1 MNGNDENATAERL
14 PVGEWRRL
22 RTSRLIQY
30 LLLQAVIAGL
40 CVLALLQSLP
50 GPPAQYQLT
59 AFNLTE
65 AGVERA
71 VTLPYFSALRNA
83 MDDPP
88 RFAGEF
94 VRPAGEAG
102 RAWSVF
108 LPRFTN
114 GVEVTVNGVAI
125 LDSRRDPAANRPDRN
140 TPAIAVIPPSLLHD
154 GDNAIQIR
162 LFIWGPVTGFLDRI
176 WVGPDELLRPSYN
189 LRTLI
194 FVTLPVVFSS
204 WQAILAVILGIMWVM
219 RRHEPAYG
227 VLAAAMAFGV
237 GQAFLQT
244 PMGDETVFSRLNVI
258 LIASA
263 PIECALVLSF
273 AVLFSGMKWP
283 RYGWILFLPGTL
295 LALAGLFGDQA
306 LVRVLFLVL
315 AVPMVGVSLVIM
327 AVVTARSALKRQNVA
342 GLLLGCAVTIMLT
355 CWITDLLAVFQAVP
369 NRIFVSRLSYSAM
382 LVAIGAGLT
391 WRFARALN
399 EVDSFAGRLVTQV
412 RVAEEK
418 LKASFAREEERAR
431 AAALARER
439 TRLMRDLHD
448 GLGGQ
453 LVSIVALSERG
464 NGSVDIADA
473 ARAALKDLRLVI
485 DSMDDIGGDLMLAL
499 GSWRERAM
507 AQLRP
512 HGIALDWRA
521 GTALG
526 LPMHP
531 ELRPWHV
538 IQIVRLLDEAV
549 TNAVKHANAK
559 RITVRI
565 ETLAGLDGL
574 ERGCITVEDDGRG
587 FEITP
592 DGMAAGAIKTA
603 RGLRNMRSR
612 AARCGA
618 ELELSSCA
626 RGNHQKDA
634 QGTRVRLTL
643 PHRFPDSDGA
653 GS

>member
-1 MNGNDENATAERL
+1 MNGRGEDATAERL
-14 PVGEWRRL
+14 PAREWRRL

-30 LLLQAVIAGL
+30 LLLQAAIAGL

-50 GPPAQYQLT
+50 GPPEPYQLT
-59 AFNLTE
+59 ALTLTE
-65 AGVERA
+65 SGVARA
-71 VTLPYFSALRNA
+71 VTLPYFSPLRIA

-88 RFAGEF
+88 RFSGQF
-94 VRPAGEAG
+94 VRPAGEEG

-154 GDNAIQIR
+154 GDNAISIR
-162 LFIWGPVTGFLDRI
+162 LFIWGPVSGFLDRI

-227 VLAAAMAFGV
+227 VLAAAMAVGV
-237 GQAFLQT
+237 AQAFLQT
-244 PMGDETVFSRLNVI
+244 PMGNETPFSRLNVI

-283 RYGWILFLPGTL
+283 RYGWILFLPGGL
-295 LALAGLFGDQA
+295 LALAGLFGNQA
-306 LVRVLFLVL
+306 LVRALFLVV
-315 AVPMVGVSLVIM
+315 AVPMVGVSLVLM
-327 AVVTARSALKRQNVA
+327 AVVTARSALKRRNVA
-342 GLLLGCAVTIMLT
+342 SFLLGCAVTIMLT
-355 CWITDLLAVFQAVP
+355 CWITDMLAVFQAVP

-399 EVDSFAGRLVTQV
+399 EVDNFAGRLVAQV

-464 NGSVDIADA
+464 NGSQGIADA

-499 GSWRERAM
+499 GSWRERAL

-521 GTALG
+521 GTAQG
-526 LPMHP
+526 LPVHP

-565 ETLAGLDGL
+565 ETLAGADGL
-574 ERGCITVEDDGRG
+574 ERGCITVEDDGTG

-592 DGMAAGAIKTA
+592 EGTAAGSIKAA

-626 RGNHQKDA
+626 QGGIQGDV
-634 QGTRVRLTL
+634 QGTRVQLTL

-653 GS
+653 AG

>member
-1 MNGNDENATAERL
+1 MSYYEHHIFFCCNQR
-14 PVGEWRRL
+14 
-22 RTSRLIQY
+22 
-30 LLLQAVIAGL
+30 
-40 CVLALLQSLP
+40 
-50 GPPAQYQLT
+50 
-59 AFNLTE
+59 
-65 AGVERA
+65 
-71 VTLPYFSALRNA
+71 
-83 MDDPP
+83 DDPN
-88 RFAGEF
+88 RSCCNNRGATEIRDYAKAKVKALGLAGPGK
-94 VRPAGEAG
+94 VR
-102 RAWSVF
+102 
-108 LPRFTN
+108 
-114 GVEVTVNGVAI
+114 VNMA
-125 LDSRRDPAANRPDRN
+125 
-140 TPAIAVIPPSLLHD
+140 
-154 GDNAIQIR
+154 
-162 LFIWGPVTGFLDRI
+162 GFLDRI

-189 LRTLI
+189 LRTLL

-204 WQAILAVILGIMWVM
+204 WQAILAVILGIMWIM

-227 VLAAAMAFGV
+227 VLAAAMAVGV
-237 GQAFLQT
+237 AQAFLQT
-244 PMGDETVFSRLNVI
+244 PMGDETPLSRLNVV
-258 LIASA
+258 LIAAA
-263 PIECALVLSF
+263 PIECALVLTF
-273 AVLFSGMKWP
+273 ALLFSGMKWP
-283 RYGWILFLPGTL
+283 RYGWVLFLPGGL
-295 LALAGLFGDQA
+295 LALAGLFGSQA
-306 LVRVLFLVL
+306 LVRGLFLVL
-315 AVPMVGVSLVIM
+315 AVPMVGVSLVLM
-327 AVVTARSALKRQNVA
+327 AVITARSALKRQNVA
-342 GLLLGCAVTIMLT
+342 SFMLGCAVTIMLT
-355 CWITDLLAVFQAVP
+355 CWIADMLAVFQVVP

-418 LKASFAREEERAR
+418 LKASFAREEARAR

-464 NGSVDIADA
+464 NGGADIADA

-521 GTALG
+521 GTAQG
-526 LPMHP
+526 LPVHP

-565 ETLAGLDGL
+565 ETLAGADGL

-587 FEITP
+587 FEFTP
-592 DGMAAGAIKTA
+592 EGTAAGSMKAA

-618 ELELSSCA
+618 EFELSSCA
-626 RGNHQKDA
+626 QGDV

-653 GS
+653 AG

>member
-1 MNGNDENATAERL
+1 MNDRGDDAQPDLPAHER
-14 PVGEWRRL
+14 RRL
-22 RTSRLIQY
+22 QTSRLIQY
-30 LLLQAVIAGL
+30 LLLQAVISAA

-50 GPPAQYQLT
+50 SPPAEYQVT
-59 AFNLTE
+59 AFILTE
-65 AGVERA
+65 GGAGRA
-71 VTLPYFSALRNA
+71 VMLPYFSSLRNA
-83 MDDPP
+83 TNDPP
-88 RFAGEF
+88 RFDGHF
-94 VRPAGEAG
+94 VRPAGEAAE
-102 RAWSVF
+102 AWSVY

-114 GVEVTVNGVAI
+114 GVEVTVNGVVV

-140 TPAIAVIPPSLLHD
+140 TPAIAVIPASLLRD
-154 GDNAIQIR
+154 GENAITIR
-162 LFIWGPVTGFLDRI
+162 LFIWGPITGFLDRLY
-176 WVGPDELLRPSYN
+176 VGPDQLLRPSYD

-227 VLAAAMAFGV
+227 VLAAAMAVGV

-244 PMGDETVFSRLNVI
+244 PMGGETPLSKLNVI
-258 LIASA
+258 VISSA
-263 PIECALVLSF
+263 PIESALVLTF
-273 AVLFSGMKWP
+273 ALLLSGWKWQ
-283 RYGWILFLPGTL
+283 RYGWLMFLPGIL
-295 LALAGLFGDQA
+295 LALAGVFGNQA
-306 LVRVLFLVL
+306 LVRALFLIL
-315 AVPMVGVSLVIM
+315 AVPMVGLSLVIM
-327 AVVTARSALKRQNVA
+327 AIVIARSALKRPNMA
-342 GLLLGCAVTIMLT
+342 SFLLGCAVTIMLT
-355 CWITDLLAVFQAVP
+355 CWISDLLAVFQLVP
-369 NRIFVSRLSYSAM
+369 NRIFVSRLSYSVM

-399 EVDSFAGRLVTQV
+399 QVDGFAGRLVTQV
-412 RVAEEK
+412 REAEEK

-464 NGSVDIADA
+464 NGSEGIGEA

-512 HGIALDWRA
+512 HDIALDWRA
-521 GTALG
+521 VTPQGV
-526 LPMHP
+526 PVHP

-549 TNAVKHANAK
+549 TNAVKHAAAK
-559 RITVRI
+559 RVTVRI
-565 ETLAGLDGL
+565 ETLTDEDGLD
-574 ERGCITVEDDGRG
+574 RGCITVEDDGKG
-587 FEITP
+587 FEIAP
-592 DGMAAGAIKTA
+592 DGGATGAAKAA

-618 ELELSSCA
+618 ELDLSSCA
-626 RGNHQKDA
+626 HGPDRGTHL
-634 QGTRVRLTL
+634 RLIL
-643 PHRFPDSDGA
+643 PHRFPDSDAATG
-653 GS
+653 

>member
-1 MNGNDENATAERL
+1 MNSLGEIAERL
-14 PVGEWRRL
+14 PAREWRRL
-22 RTSRLIQY
+22 RISRLVQY
-30 LLLQAVIAGL
+30 LLLQAAIAGL

-50 GPPAQYQLT
+50 GPPSQYQVT
-59 AFNLTE
+59 AFHLTE
-65 AGVERA
+65 SGGGRA
-71 VTLPYFSALRNA
+71 VTLPYFSPLRNA
-83 MDDPP
+83 MNDPP
-88 RFAGEF
+88 RFDGQF
-94 VRPAGEAG
+94 IRPASEAG

-114 GVEVTVNGVAI
+114 GVEVAVNGIAI

-140 TPAIAVIPPSLLHD
+140 APAIAVIPPSLLHD
-154 GDNAIQIR
+154 GENAISIR

-176 WVGPDELLRPSYN
+176 WVGPDEWLRPSYN

-227 VLAAAMAFGV
+227 VLAAAMAVGV
-237 GQAFLQT
+237 AQAFLQT
-244 PMGDETVFSRLNVI
+244 PMGDATPLSRLNVI

-273 AVLFSGMKWP
+273 GVLFSGMKWP
-283 RYGWILFLPGTL
+283 RYGWVLFLPGTL
-295 LALAGLFGDQA
+295 LALAGLFGNQT
-306 LVRVLFLVL
+306 LVRALFLVL
-315 AVPMVGVSLVIM
+315 AVPIVGISLVLM
-327 AVVTARSALKRQNVA
+327 AVVTARSALERQNVA
-342 GLLLGCAVTIMLT
+342 SFMLGCAVTIMLT
-355 CWITDLLAVFQAVP
+355 CWIADMLAVFQAVP

-399 EVDSFAGRLVTQV
+399 EVDSFAGRLVAQV
-412 RVAEEK
+412 REAEEK

-453 LVSIVALSERG
+453 LVSIVAMSERG
-464 NGSVDIADA
+464 NGGADIGDA

-485 DSMDDIGGDLMLAL
+485 DSMEDIGGDLMLAL

-512 HGIALDWRA
+512 HGIVLDWRA
-521 GTALG
+521 GTAQG
-526 LPMHP
+526 LPVHP

-565 ETLAGLDGL
+565 ETLAGADGQ
-574 ERGCITVEDDGRG
+574 ERGRITVEDDGRG

-592 DGMAAGAIKTA
+592 EGGAAGSIKAA
-603 RGLRNMRSR
+603 RGLHNMRSR

-626 RGNHQKDA
+626 GGDGI

-653 GS
+653 AG